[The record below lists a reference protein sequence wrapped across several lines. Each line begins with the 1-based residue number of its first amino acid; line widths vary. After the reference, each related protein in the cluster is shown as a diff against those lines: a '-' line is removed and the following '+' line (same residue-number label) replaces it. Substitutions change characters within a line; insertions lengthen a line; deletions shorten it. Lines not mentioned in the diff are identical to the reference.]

1 MNVTL
6 WRRGFC
12 RAALIISGIALV
24 TGCARLPED
33 GDGGT
38 RGKQLV
44 ITLRVRGQIQ
54 PFDAQTPYYYFAL
67 INRTDNINDAG
78 PAPVVERP
86 WGNGFAAPA
95 QPGAQGFVAFV
106 RQDRFQ
112 VQGGYGVYRVATNPA
127 TGGLY
132 NPVVNAFNFLGAPES
147 YTTPQRGEATLSF
160 RLDLS
165 RLPNPGARYVQI
177 NLLATNNLPQGADDA
192 PKAWDALGDGRD
204 TGTINT
210 WITIP
215 TDQNSVRTND
225 QAANREPAGD
235 VREKLGPTVDEP
247 NLDIVD
253 WTVQIT
259 D

>member
-1 MNVTL
+1 MQHNVLACAAAAVCLTL
-6 WRRGFC
+6 IVP
-12 RAALIISGIALV
+12 ALLG
-24 TGCARLPED
+24 GCARFPED
-33 GDGGT
+33 RDDGG

-44 ITLRVRGQIQ
+44 VTLRVRGQIQ
-54 PFDAQTPYYYFAL
+54 PPDAQTPYYYFVL
-67 INRTDNINDAG
+67 INRTDNLNDAG

-95 QPGAQGFVAFV
+95 QPGAQGFDAFV
-106 RQDRFQ
+106 RYDRFQ
-112 VQGGYGVYRVATNPA
+112 PQGGYGVYRVE
-127 TGGLY
+127 G
-132 NPVVNAFNFLGAPES
+132 NPVNAVFLPLGRPDA

-165 RLPNPGARYVQI
+165 RLPDPNARYIQL

-215 TDQNSVRTND
+215 TDQNSVRTNRD
-225 QAANREPAGD
+225 TNLEPAGD

-253 WTVQIT
+253 WTVEIR